1 MSSGVRRVVGIIA
14 LALLAQVSA
23 QDARMGTGP
32 VREFT
37 RKKKPRKF
45 RDYGISFSL
54 YDDADR
60 PKSGI
65 FKNDIAEI
73 PFFTDIPK
81 SMDEKTSV
89 EGFVLIRL
97 KDVATLEVIPN
108 RS

>member
-32 VREFT
+32 VRE
-37 RKKKPRKF
+37 KF

>member
-1 MSSGVRRVVGIIA
+1 
-14 LALLAQVSA
+14 
-23 QDARMGTGP
+23 MGTGP

-45 RDYGISFSL
+45 HYGISFSL

-89 EGFVLIRL
+89 EGVVLIRL
-97 KDVATLEVIPN
+97 KDVATLEFIPN